1 MNLKDIK
8 SLSMGNKKRMR
19 VGRGPRSGKGKT
31 SGKGHKGR
39 NARAGVG
46 GFIGYEGG
54 QTPLFRRLPK
64 RGFNNANYEIKYAVI
79 NVGDLEGLE
88 PGSVVTAEG
97 LLRARRIGRLKDGLK
112 ILGGGALTI
121 ALKVHAQKFSAVAAE
136 KIRQAGGEIKEL

>member
-1 MNLKDIK
+1 MNLKDVK
-8 SLSMGNKKRMR
+8 SISLGNKKRMR
-19 VGRGPRSGKGKT
+19 VGRGTGSGKGGT

-64 RGFNNANYEIKYAVI
+64 RGFSNANHEIKYAVI

-88 PGSVVTAEG
+88 PGSEVTAEG
-97 LLRARRIGRLKDGLK
+97 LLKARKIGSLKAGLK
-112 ILGGGALTI
+112 VLGGGELKT
-121 ALKVHAQKFSAVAAE
+121 ALKVHARKFSATAAE
-136 KIRQAGGEIKEL
+136 KIRQAGGEVKEL